1 MPLAGV
7 NEDTMNPWTF
17 LMLAVTL
24 ALLPVASTAHAA
36 PHKKAKAG
44 AHAADKKARPPT
56 VQEKAAEPAGEKAA
70 GSKTGET
77 KAAASPAPAPG
88 TPEAVARQVQDFYA
102 TQPGFQAKFT
112 QVVKKKGLSAT
123 ITREGKAWIKK
134 GDPSKKLAG
143 KMRWEYP
150 TEEVQYV
157 CNGET
162 LWSYEKREQVATK
175 VPVKNSQL
183 WQATAYLVGQGELA
197 KDFTMALDKSPLDD
211 AWALKLVPRKGTQ
224 LMRSL
229 TLLIDKKTGEVR
241 GSVLVDPLDDSSTLQ
256 WKDVKYEAL
265 DDKLFEWTPPPGVTV
280 KTL

>member
-1 MPLAGV
+1 
-7 NEDTMNPWTF
+7 MNPWI
-17 LMLAVTL
+17 LRMVSVLV
-24 ALLPVASTAHAA
+24 LLPGMAMATPHKKPKAKAHAA
-36 PHKKAKAG
+36 SKP
-44 AHAADKKARPPT
+44 DKVPDAPDKPTESKGDPKSDKPP
-56 VQEKAAEPAGEKAA
+56 VPAVPLVA
-70 GSKTGET
+70 
-77 KAAASPAPAPG
+77 G
-88 TPEAVARQVQDFYA
+88 TPEAVAKQVQDFYA

-134 GDPSKKLAG
+134 GDPTRKLPG

-197 KDFTMALDKSPLDD
+197 KDFNLALDKSPLED
-211 AWALKLVPRKGTQ
+211 AWALKLVPKKGTQ